1 MFRQRPCCLTS
12 FALILSR
19 RAEDGI
25 PTLRAL
31 LERQS
36 PRETKIHRAA
46 AFTLVAL
53 GEHAEL
59 VEKIRTATDA
69 ITRATGPEISEL
81 HDALKR
87 DVHTLGELAKQ
98 GTSRGRVHICI
109 LYGSVCRLFI

>member
-1 MFRQRPCCLTS
+1 VACTLRYQKDVSSATLLSCLTS
-12 FALILSR
+12 CALLLLR

-53 GEHAEL
+53 G
-59 VEKIRTATDA
+59 R
-69 ITRATGPEISEL
+69 GL
-81 HDALKR
+81 HSFPFLLNLSLPR
-87 DVHTLGELAKQ
+87 RFPLNL
-98 GTSRGRVHICI
+98 S
-109 LYGSVCRLFI
+109 